1 MGFNTKHAFAANLR
15 NTINNAENSVN
26 DTPVSLMQ

>member
-1 MGFNTKHAFAANLR
+1 MGFNTKHAANLR